1 MHWKPMSLVDYPTT
15 SDSEDDSAEDGLIE
29 KKRQRSD
36 STSRT
41 PLTEPEKKQ
50 RRGESMRSNVDE
62 EMSRIRQA
70 PFVEGNWP
78 TYVYC
83 SFRPSVN
90 LLDLIG
96 RINQRASAMVPTT
109 QFVEFL
115 EGGLHISLSRTVF
128 LKVFQIDR
136 FVNVL
141 TRKLTGR
148 RRFSTGFTNITN
160 YTNDDGSRSFLGIDV
175 GHGQDELASL
185 VKDVNSVIA
194 QFRQDTFYDNPS
206 FHASIAWTF
215 GTALNGSVVNS
226 MQDLDAELRHFQFPI
241 DAVTCRIGNK
251 LYSFPLE
258 G

>member
-1 MHWKPMSLVDYPTT
+1 MSLVDYPTT
-15 SDSEDDSAEDGLIE
+15 SDSEDDSPEDGPIE
-29 KKRQRSD
+29 KKRQRND

-41 PLTEPEKKQ
+41 PVAQPEKKQ
-50 RRGESMRSNVDE
+50 RRGERGRSNVDE

-70 PFVEGNWP
+70 PFIEGNWP

-83 SFRPSVN
+83 SCEPEVESVVVLDWQAYCTATVRPSVN

-109 QFVEFL
+109 QFIEFL

-141 TRKLTGR
+141 TRKLTAR
-148 RRFSTGFTNITN
+148 LRFSTGFTNITN
-160 YTNDDGSRSFLGIDV
+160 YTNDDESRSFLGIDV
-175 GHGQDELASL
+175 GHGQDELESL

-194 QFRQDTFYDNPS
+194 QFRQDTFYDVGDR
-206 FHASIAWTF
+206 I
-215 GTALNGSVVNS
+215 
-226 MQDLDAELRHFQFPI
+226 LRNHVLAF
-241 DAVTCRIGNK
+241 
-251 LYSFPLE
+251 L
-258 G
+258 